1 MSHTE
6 KVISFGAESRLHGIL
21 CEPEPGLKIASA
33 PAVLTWNVGLHHHV
47 GPHRFFVDLTR
58 SLARQGFTS
67 LRFDLSGLG
76 DSEVS
81 RDDARP
87 DFERAVSDVRDAMDA
102 LRKQRRFEGFV
113 PVGFCSGV
121 DAAHTL
127 GVTER
132 DISGIVYLEGYGYRT
147 RGFYAR
153 YPRRFL
159 DRNRWERLLRLKY
172 PKLFGDPETVNDPS
186 YERERVYLRDY
197 PTREKLRR
205 DVLGMVDRGTRLL
218 MIYVGGDTDYDYKEQ
233 FFEQIGSDEIASQV
247 DLEFYPEADH
257 TFFLEQDRQK
267 VVTRVSSWMTQHFG
281 RAAESV
287 PRTPELRLVPSAS
300 KKAL

>member
-1 MSHTE
+1 MTYAE
-6 KVISFGAESRLHGIL
+6 KVISFGAEGRLHGIL
-21 CEPEPGLKIASA
+21 TEPEAGARIPGA

-47 GPHRFFVDLTR
+47 GPHRVFIDLTR

-87 DFERAVSDVRDAMDA
+87 DFERAVSDVRDAMAA
-102 LRKQRRFEGFV
+102 LRKQRGFERFV
-113 PVGFCSGV
+113 PVGFCSSV

-127 GVTER
+127 GVN
-132 DISGIVYLEGYGYRT
+132 DAQISGIVYLEGYGYRT
-147 RGFYAR
+147 PGFYAR

-172 PKLFGDPETVNDPS
+172 PTVFGDPPVINDPS

-197 PTREKLRR
+197 PTRDKLRS
-205 DVLGMVDRGTRLL
+205 DVLQMVARGTRLL
-218 MIYVGGDTDYDYKEQ
+218 MIYVGGDTDYDYKHQ
-233 FFEQIGSDEIASQV
+233 FFEQIGTKDIASQI

-257 TFFLEQDRQK
+257 TFFLEEDRRR
-267 VVTRVSSWMTQHFG
+267 VVSRVGSWMTQNFG
-281 RAAESV
+281 RAA
-287 PRTPELRLVPSAS
+287 LS
-300 KKAL
+300 KSGAAEV